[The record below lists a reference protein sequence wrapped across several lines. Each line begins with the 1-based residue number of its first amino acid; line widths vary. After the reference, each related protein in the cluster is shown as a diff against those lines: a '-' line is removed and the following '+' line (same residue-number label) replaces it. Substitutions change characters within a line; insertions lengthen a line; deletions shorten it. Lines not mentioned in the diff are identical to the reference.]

1 MTFSNPLGL
10 VLLLTIP
17 YFAWL
22 GWPRVAYRRRRDLTR
37 LKLRLAIVILLIVG
51 LAGMQSGQAADK
63 LSVVFLIDNCDSIDS
78 AARDQAEK
86 YVRDAISQ
94 MGPEDQAGVV
104 VFGKNALVER
114 PMSIVKT
121 LNPIA
126 SKPISLDTGIAGAIR
141 QGLGMF
147 PAGAARRLV
156 LLSDGVETVD
166 SAIEAARLAAATN
179 VQINVVSLMHKAGPE
194 VQVSEVRLPTTV
206 NQNEVFDLGVTVQSS
221 IDTSADLAVL
231 SAGQVIQTKRVDLKK
246 NVPNNFVMSLS
257 SPRQG
262 FTDFQVRV
270 DPAAGSD
277 NFYQN
282 NELAAVS
289 EITGPPRILLISS
302 NQQEIAPLLPALQ
315 HQGLTVDV
323 QKPSDLP
330 IGLAPLASYKSV
342 VLANVS
348 ATDLTDQ
355 RMKVLQSYLRD
366 LGGGLVVIGGPN
378 SYGLGGYFK
387 TP

>member
-1 MTFSNPLGL
+1 MAFSYPVAL
-10 VLLLTIP
+10 VLLLAIP

-22 GWPRVAYRRRRDLTR
+22 GWPRVAYRRRRDLTSLVIR
-37 LKLRLAIVILLIVG
+37 LVIVLLLILAI
-51 LAGMQSGQAADK
+51 AGIQTVQAADK
-63 LSVVFLIDNCDSIDS
+63 LSVVFLIDNSDSIDS

-126 SKPISLDTGIAGAIR
+126 SKPISLDTDIAGAIR
-141 QGLGMF
+141 LGLAMF

-179 VQINVVSLMHKAGPE
+179 VQINVVSLTHKAGPE

-221 IDTSADLAVL
+221 IDTSADLTVL
-231 SAGQVIQTKRVDLKK
+231 SAGQGIQTKRADL
-246 NVPNNFVMSLS
+246 NN
-257 SPRQG
+257 
-262 FTDFQVRV
+262 
-270 DPAAGSD
+270 
-277 NFYQN
+277 
-282 NELAAVS
+282 
-289 EITGPPRILLISS
+289 
-302 NQQEIAPLLPALQ
+302 
-315 HQGLTVDV
+315 
-323 QKPSDLP
+323 
-330 IGLAPLASYKSV
+330 
-342 VLANVS
+342 
-348 ATDLTDQ
+348 
-355 RMKVLQSYLRD
+355 
-366 LGGGLVVIGGPN
+366 
-378 SYGLGGYFK
+378 
-387 TP
+387 